1 MLTRRTRLYLEAGD
15 RGLVAARHAAHLMGD
30 VLGWDDATRDARG
43 LALPER
49 VAAELEAQAA
59 PDDDAA
65 AAIRERV
72 QDPRLP
78 A

>member
-1 MLTRRTRLYLEAGD
+1 MGEA
-15 RGLVAARHAAHLMGD
+15 
-30 VLGWDDATRDARG
+30 LGWDDTTRAAEVSRYQQ
-43 LALPER
+43 R

-72 QDPRLP
+72 RDPRVP